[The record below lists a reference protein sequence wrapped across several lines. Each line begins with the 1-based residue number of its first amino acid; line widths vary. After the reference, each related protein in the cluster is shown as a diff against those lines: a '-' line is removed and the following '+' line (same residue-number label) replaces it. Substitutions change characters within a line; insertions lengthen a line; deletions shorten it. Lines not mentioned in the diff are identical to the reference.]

1 MIRQVKSDMESQCP
15 MYYFQGIKTISQL
28 IEVVNN
34 QIECNKY
41 SQLIIHYKSLRPG
54 NISHLFL

>member
-1 MIRQVKSDMESQCP
+1 MIRQVKSDMDSQCL
-15 MYYFQGIKTISQL
+15 MYRFYGIKTISQL

-41 SQLIIHYKSLRPG
+41 SQLIIHYKSLRAG
-54 NISHLFL
+54 NISHL